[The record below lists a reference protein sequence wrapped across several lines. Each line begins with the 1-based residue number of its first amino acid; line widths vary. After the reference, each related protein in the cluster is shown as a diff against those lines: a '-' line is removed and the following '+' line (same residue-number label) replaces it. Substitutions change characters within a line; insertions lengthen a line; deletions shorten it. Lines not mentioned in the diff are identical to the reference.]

1 MPNNIIRN
9 AGYIV
14 VLRTSLIIIEVYIFY
29 ANNKQTF
36 QLPVRACVLILFA
49 DMAKVVFE
57 GATDDNKTDDSEPT
71 AIVAGFSNGR
81 LKLDQND
88 VGFGYFCNSGAK
100 WTSCRQKML
109 VAETEQARYVG
120 RNFGPDAISSPTL
133 CRYMLGVYDKQT
145 NKVRLVDA
153 TMFHLRPSTED
164 SDIEDNSNEP
174 ERKDE
179 DELTFVQKHARL
191 TEEFGTA
198 KGKRMVEARMRN
210 KVKSQALESVIA
222 SAMKD
227 SAAVS
232 SSAGQSER
240 ECPAGIPPHN
250 REATQ
255 AEDVYLLDD
264 IISPAEMVA
273 LMGPAT
279 VFVNATFENINEWR
293 EKGTYPGYVMH
304 QLSILPTQGSMRE
317 HRSAI
322 LLYWAYL
329 HQLLH
334 ECNKQTTHDSS
345 LLSDVPA
352 VIRRSLS
359 DRFTQVFGGKHGKSV
374 RKMPARKK
382 DLLRSYMLVLCLI
395 LEEFSLDF
403 TALQR
408 DLDVSL
414 PQLEKCFK
422 ALGCKTSRQTSKAAT
437 GQTSKSF
444 KATLVVPLTFPA
456 YKARAGRR

>member
-1 MPNNIIRN
+1 
-9 AGYIV
+9 
-14 VLRTSLIIIEVYIFY
+14 
-29 ANNKQTF
+29 
-36 QLPVRACVLILFA
+36 
-49 DMAKVVFE
+49 MASVVFE
-57 GATDDNKTDDSEPT
+57 NGNGDKTDSSGPT

-81 LKLDQND
+81 LKLDQNES
-88 VGFGYFCNSGAK
+88 VRFGYFCNSGVKFASQHEK
-100 WTSCRQKML
+100 VL
-109 VAETEQARYVG
+109 IAETDRTRYVG
-120 RNFGPDAISSPTL
+120 RNFGPDAISAPTV

-153 TMFHLRPSTED
+153 TMFHLRPSMED
-164 SDIEDNSNEP
+164 SDNEDNGAEP
-174 ERKDE
+174 EQKNE
-179 DELTFVQKHARL
+179 DALTFVQKHARL

-227 SAAVS
+227 SDGVS
-232 SSAGQSER
+232 TTTGQSDS
-240 ECPAGIPPHN
+240 ECPAGVPPHN
-250 REATQ
+250 KDATQ
-255 AEDVYLLDD
+255 PEDVYILDD
-264 IISPAEMVA
+264 LITPTEMVA

-293 EKGTYPGYVMH
+293 EQGTYPGYVMH
-304 QLSILPTQGSMRE
+304 QLSILPVQGSLRQ

-322 LLYWAYL
+322 LLYWTYL

-334 ECNKQTTHDSS
+334 ECNKQTTDSS

-352 VIRRSLS
+352 VIRRSMF
-359 DRFTQVFGGKHGKSV
+359 DRFTQVFGGKHGKSI

-444 KATLVVPLTFPA
+444 KATLVVPLTFPT

>member
-1 MPNNIIRN
+1 M
-9 AGYIV
+9 
-14 VLRTSLIIIEVYIFY
+14 
-29 ANNKQTF
+29 AN
-36 QLPVRACVLILFA
+36 
-49 DMAKVVFE
+49 VVFE
-57 GATDDNKTDDSEPT
+57 NGNGDQTDDSGPT

-81 LKLDQND
+81 LRLDQND
-88 VGFGYFCNSGAK
+88 GVRFGYFCNSGTK
-100 WTSCRQKML
+100 WASRHEKML
-109 VAETEQARYVG
+109 IAETDRARYVG
-120 RNFGPDAISSPTL
+120 RNFGRDAISAPTV

-153 TMFHLRPSTED
+153 SMFHLRPSMENSDDED
-164 SDIEDNSNEP
+164 DANKAEQTN
-174 ERKDE
+174 E
-179 DELTFVQKHARL
+179 DELSFVQKHARL

-198 KGKRMVEARMRN
+198 KGKRLVEARMRN
-210 KVKSQALESVIA
+210 KVKSQALETVIA

-227 SAAVS
+227 SEAVPS
-232 SSAGQSER
+232 TTSRSDS
-240 ECPAGIPPHN
+240 ECPAAIPPHN
-250 REATQ
+250 KDATQ
-255 AEDVYLLDD
+255 PEDVYLLDD
-264 IISPAEMVA
+264 LVPPAEMVA

-279 VFVNATFENINEWR
+279 VFVNATCQNINEWR
-293 EKGTYPGYVMH
+293 ENGTYPGYVMH
-304 QLSILPTQGSMRE
+304 QLSILPVQGSLRQ

-322 LLYWAYL
+322 LLYWTYL

-334 ECNKQTTHDSS
+334 ECNKQTNDSS

-359 DRFTQVFGGKHGKSV
+359 DRFTQVFGGKHGKSI

-414 PQLEKCFK
+414 PQLEKCFQ

-444 KATLVVPLTFPA
+444 KATLVVPLTFPT

>member
-1 MPNNIIRN
+1 M
-9 AGYIV
+9 
-14 VLRTSLIIIEVYIFY
+14 
-29 ANNKQTF
+29 
-36 QLPVRACVLILFA
+36 A
-49 DMAKVVFE
+49 DVVFE
-57 GATDDNKTDDSEPT
+57 NISGDKTNDSGPT

-88 VGFGYFCNSGAK
+88 GVRFGYFCNSGAK
-100 WTSCRQKML
+100 FASRHEKML
-109 VAETEQARYVG
+109 VAETDRARYVG
-120 RNFGPDAISSPTL
+120 RNFGPDAISAPTV

-164 SDIEDNSNEP
+164 SDNEDNGDEVD
-174 ERKDE
+174 RKND
-179 DELTFVQKHARL
+179 DELSYVQKHARL

-210 KVKSQALESVIA
+210 KVKSQALETVIA

-232 SSAGQSER
+232 TANGQSAS
-240 ECPAGIPPHN
+240 ECPAAIPPHN
-250 REATQ
+250 IDATQ
-255 AEDVYLLDD
+255 PEDVYLLDD
-264 IISPAEMVA
+264 IITPAEMGA

-279 VFVNATFENINEWR
+279 VFVNATVQNVNEWR
-293 EKGTYPGYVMH
+293 ENGTYPGYVMH
-304 QLSILPTQGSMRE
+304 QLSILPVQGSLRQ

-322 LLYWAYL
+322 LLYWTYL

-334 ECNKQTTHDSS
+334 ECNKQTGDSS

-352 VIRRSLS
+352 VIQRSLC
-359 DRFTQVFGGKHGKSV
+359 DRFTQLFGGKHGKSV

-414 PQLEKCFK
+414 PQLEKCFR
-422 ALGCKTSRQTSKAAT
+422 ALGCKTSRQTSKAVT
-437 GQTSKSF
+437 GQTTKSF
-444 KATLVVPLTFPA
+444 KATLVVPLIFPA